1 MTTLN
6 IEKRIKR
13 HVIGSRLDFFA
24 ATPARLRI
32 LLPANA
38 DGTIPI
44 HQGCRHRPGGV
55 LFDGRLT
62 DLYLANLHLRTAG
75 RVLLRLASFRATA
88 FRQLEKRRPPLPGLS
103 TCQVER
109 FRTWTPQPVAH
120 ACTTPAP
127 SKNASAAALAPIGR
141 PWELHPPL
149 NPSSAC

>member
-24 ATPARLRI
+24 AT
-32 LLPANA
+32 LPGCESYCRQTLTGLSPSIKVA
-38 DGTIPI
+38 GTV
-44 HQGCRHRPGGV
+44 RGGV

-88 FRQLEKRRPPLPGLS
+88 FRQLEKKGVRHCLVSLPAKWSASAPGRHSPSL
-103 TCQVER
+103 
-109 FRTWTPQPVAH
+109 
-120 ACTTPAP
+120 TPAP
-127 SKNASAAALAPIGR
+127 LRRHRRTHR
-141 PWELHPPL
+141 PLHWRPL
-149 NPSSAC
+149 GGHGNCTRP